1 MTSRMNGL
9 RILQSG
15 PLASTKSIAIS
26 ASILSVQLA
35 AAPLIAADPAAQQP
49 VAPQTQPPPSQEATD
64 TVKSSAREIMMRA
77 EEIRAPQKSEGRV
90 RLDTKS
96 RRQTSS
102 YTMKILASTGRR
114 SYSEFLAPAEERG
127 RRMLALGR
135 NYFST
140 LPDSKRV
147 VPISRRELIGN
158 SAFAIA
164 DLFQIDT
171 EREYEPTIVGEEIVD
186 LKPDPNKSTT
196 TKIKTL
202 KINLKSISDD
212 APYARIEYHVEPGIW
227 FPVLARFYGVSGKL
241 LKTLTVVSRAKLAGM
256 TRPDLLRMD
265 DNITK
270 GKYSTWTTLALQKKS
285 IPNRI
290 FTREYLQSQQ

>member
-1 MTSRMNGL
+1 MIHQKYIQLPIFVVT
-9 RILQSG
+9 IC
-15 PLASTKSIAIS
+15 STIAIGSTDKSDLS
-26 ASILSVQLA
+26 A
-35 AAPLIAADPAAQQP
+35 
-49 VAPQTQPPPSQEATD
+49 
-64 TVKSSAREIMMRA
+64 KEIMLRA

-90 RLDTKS
+90 RLDTTS
-96 RRQTSS
+96 RRQSSS
-102 YTMKILASTGRR
+102 YTMKVLASTSRR

-171 EREYEPTIVGEEIVD
+171 EREYEPVIVGEEIIAI
-186 LKPDPNKSTT
+186 KPDPTKPTT
-196 TKIKTL
+196 DRIKTL
-202 KINLKSISDD
+202 KIDLKAVTDD
-212 APYARIEYHVEPGIW
+212 APYARIVYHVEPETS
-227 FPVLARFYGVSGKL
+227 FPVMAKFYGVSGKQ
-241 LKTLTVVSRAKLAGM
+241 LKTLTVVSRAHLAGM
-256 TRPDLLRMD
+256 IRPNRLRMD

-270 GKYSTWTTLALQKKS
+270 GKFSTWTTLSLQKKT
-285 IPNRI
+285 IPDRI
-290 FTREYLQSQQ
+290 FTREYLQSRQ

>member
-1 MTSRMNGL
+1 MSIKSRTNLGVCIFVSVTAFTAMA
-9 RILQSG
+9 SG
-15 PLASTKSIAIS
+15 APPNTDARAIM
-26 ASILSVQLA
+26 
-35 AAPLIAADPAAQQP
+35 
-49 VAPQTQPPPSQEATD
+49 
-64 TVKSSAREIMMRA
+64 RRA
-77 EEIRAPQKSEGRV
+77 EEIRAPESSEMKV
-90 RLDTKS
+90 KLDTTNAGKS
-96 RRQTSS
+96 SS

-171 EREYEPTIVGEEIVD
+171 EKEYEPKIAGTETIENA
-186 LKPDPNKSTT
+186 PA
-196 TKIKTL
+196 TKLELTA
-202 KINLKSISDD
+202 ISDD
-212 APYARIEYHVEPGIW
+212 APYAKIHYYVRPADS
-227 FPVLARFYGVSGKL
+227 FPVMARFYGVSGKL
-241 LKTLTVVSRAKLAGM
+241 LKTLTVISRRELAGEA
-256 TRPDLLRMD
+256 RPDRLRMD
-265 DNITK
+265 DNVTK
-270 GKYSTWTTLALQKKS
+270 GKFSVWNTESMARKN
-285 IPNRI
+285 IPDRV